1 MASTE
6 REPRF
11 LTLPDVAEILSTS
24 VAQVRALVKTG
35 EIRSIQIGGRNQYR
49 IENVELEAYIER
61 MYARADAERR
71 SARTD

>member
-1 MASTE
+1 MASTD

-24 VAQVRALVKTG
+24 VAQVRALVKSG

-49 IENVELEAYIER
+49 VENVELEAYIER

-71 SARTD
+71 ADRRG

>member
-24 VAQVRALVKTG
+24 VAQVRALVKSG

-49 IENVELEAYIER
+49 VENVELEDYIER

-71 SARTD
+71 AARRD